1 MITTKIRKELQ
12 DKDLVG
18 MGETYEA
25 RIRGALSPYSM
36 LISLLERLKED
47 PEDEIALKFLIKDL
61 DNHKNQ
67 LDKIKELLR
76 ASEVDREEHEE
87 LIMLDEVKNVTV
99 EASEKRS
106 NRVIINFETINGGNY
121 EIIPPEKIAESNARI
136 RNAMKKFKKKNP
148 LNRRQ

>member
-61 DNHKNQ
+61 DNHRNQ
-67 LDKIKELLR
+67 LDKMKELLR
-76 ASEVDREEHEE
+76 ASEIDREEHEE
-87 LIMLDEVKNVTV
+87 LIMLDEVKDVTV
-99 EASEKRS
+99 EASENRS
-106 NRVIINFETINGGNY
+106 KRVIINFETINGGNY
-121 EIIPPEKIAESNARI
+121 EIIPPEKIAESSARI
-136 RNAMKKFKKKNP
+136 NKAMKKFRKKNP